1 MKEHIIML
9 SINLSCVNPKKLFAL
24 RATIKGHLWYSEGV
38 ELFLGVFC
46 SLALKSNSI
55 IFGSLQY
62 LVASFNGVSPF
73 SLLVFTDAPAL
84 MREQES
90 KQKR

>member
-1 MKEHIIML
+1 
-9 SINLSCVNPKKLFAL
+9 VNPKKLFAL
-24 RATIKGHLWYSEGV
+24 RATIKGHLWCSEGV
-38 ELFLGVFC
+38 ELFRGFC

-90 KQKR
+90 KQKRWEIRLHVV